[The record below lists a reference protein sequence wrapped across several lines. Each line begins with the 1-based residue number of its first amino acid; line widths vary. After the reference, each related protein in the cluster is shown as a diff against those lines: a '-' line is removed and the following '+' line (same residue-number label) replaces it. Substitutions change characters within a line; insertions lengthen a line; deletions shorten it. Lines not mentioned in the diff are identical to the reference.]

1 MLDSM
6 VSRGLIPDFIIR
18 TGIRKLLK
26 DRLKEITPK
35 PPQSIEDAKK
45 RFVDMMKSSPLAVQT
60 RDANE
65 QHYEV
70 PTEFYLYALGPNLKY
85 SCAYFEDGDSLSQA
99 ETKML
104 ERTVSM
110 ARIQPGDKVLELG
123 CGWGSLTL
131 FMAKKFPTCQI
142 TAVSN
147 SATQKAFIDQKAKE
161 RGLNNIKIITQDMN
175 NFDTEERF
183 DRVVSVEMF
192 EHMRNYDILLSKI
205 SNWLNDKGTLFV
217 HIFVHRSTPY
227 LFEVKDNS
235 DWMSKYFFSGGMMPS
250 DDIFNFFPERFTLK
264 EQVRYNG
271 VHYSK
276 TSEKWLNN
284 MDRNKNKIMDI
295 FKNHYGS
302 KEADKWFEYW
312 RIFFM
317 ACSELWKFDEGKEWF
332 VSHYLLE
339 KN

>member
-6 VSRGLIPDFIIR
+6 VSRGLVPDFIIR

-26 DRLKEITPK
+26 DRIKEITPT
-35 PPQSIEDAKK
+35 PPHSVEEAKK
-45 RFVDMMKSSPLAVQT
+45 RFVEMMKSSPLAVQT

-70 PTEFYLYALGPNLKY
+70 PTEFYLYALGRNLKY
-85 SCAYFEDGDSLSQA
+85 SCAYFEEGDSLEAA
-99 ETKML
+99 EVKML
-104 ERTVSM
+104 ERTVAM
-110 ARIQPGDKVLELG
+110 AKIRPGDKVLELG

-131 FMAKKFPTCQI
+131 FMAKKFPGCQI

-147 SATQKAFIDQKAKE
+147 STTQKAFIDQKAKE
-161 RGLNNIKIITQDMN
+161 RGLTNIRIITNDMN
-175 NFDTEERF
+175 HFDIDEKF

-192 EHMRNYDILLSKI
+192 EHMRNYEILLSRI
-205 SNWLNDKGTLFV
+205 SKWLNDKGTLFV

-227 LFEVKDNS
+227 LFEVKDDS

-250 DDIFNFFPERFTLK
+250 DDIFTYFQDKFTLK
-264 EQVRYNG
+264 EHVRYNG
-271 VHYSK
+271 THYSK
-276 TSEKWLNN
+276 TAEEWLKNT
-284 MDRNKNKIMDI
+284 DRNKDQIMKI
-295 FKNHYGS
+295 FREHYGP
-302 KEADKWFEYW
+302 KEAVKWFEYW

-317 ACSELWKFDEGKEWF
+317 ACSELWKFDDGQEWF

-339 KN
+339 KK

>member
-1 MLDSM
+1 MMDSIISSGF
-6 VSRGLIPDFIIR
+6 VPDFILR
-18 TGIRKLLK
+18 SGIRKLLK
-26 DRLKEITPK
+26 ERIKEITPT
-35 PPQSIEDAKK
+35 PPQSIEETKK
-45 RFVDMMKSSPLAVQT
+45 KFIEMMKTSPLAVQT

-85 SCAYFEDGDSLSQA
+85 SCAYFDNEESLEEA
-99 ETKML
+99 EIKML

-110 ARIQPGDKVLELG
+110 AKIQPGEKVLELG

-147 SATQKAFIDQKAKE
+147 SATQKMHIDQKAKE
-161 RGLNNIKIITQDMN
+161 RGLNNIRIITADMN
-175 NFDTEERF
+175 QFDIQEKF

-192 EHMRNYDILLSKI
+192 EHMRNYEILLGKI
-205 SNWLNDKGTLFV
+205 SNWLNDHGTLFV
-217 HIFVHRSTPY
+217 HIFVHKSTPY
-227 LFEVKDNS
+227 LFEVKDES

-250 DDIFNFFPERFTLK
+250 DDIFTHFQEKFKQIEH
-264 EQVRYNG
+264 VRYNG
-271 VHYSK
+271 THYAK
-276 TSEKWLNN
+276 TSEEWLKNT
-284 MDRNKNKIMDI
+284 DRNKKKIMEI
-295 FKNHYGS
+295 FTKHYGV
-302 KEADKWFEYW
+302 KEAGKWLEYW

-317 ACSELWKFDEGKEWF
+317 ACAELWKYDQGREWF

-339 KN
+339 KK

>member
-1 MLDSM
+1 MLDSL
-6 VSRGLIPDFIIR
+6 VNSGLVPDFLIR

-26 DRLKEITPK
+26 ERIKEITPT
-35 PPQSIEDAKK
+35 PPHSLQDAKSK
-45 RFVDMMKSSPLAVQT
+45 FVTMMKSSPLAVQT

-70 PTEFYLYALGPNLKY
+70 PTEFYLHALGPNLKY
-85 SCAYFEDGDSLSQA
+85 SCAYFDGNEDLGTA
-99 ETKML
+99 EVKML
-104 ERTVSM
+104 ERTVAM
-110 ARIQPGDKVLELG
+110 ARIKPGDKVLELG

-131 FMAKKFPTCQI
+131 FMAKKFPECQI

-147 SATQKAFIDQKAKE
+147 SATQKSFIDNKAKE
-161 RGLNNIKIITQDMN
+161 RGLSNVRIITSDMN
-175 NFDTEERF
+175 NFDIDEKF

-192 EHMRNYDILLSKI
+192 EHMRNYDILLGKVAKF
-205 SNWLNDKGTLFV
+205 LNDKGTLFV

-227 LFEVKDNS
+227 LFEVKDES

-250 DDIFNFFPERFTLK
+250 DDIFDYFPEKFKLV

-271 VHYSK
+271 VHYAK
-276 TSEKWLNN
+276 TSEEWLKNT
-284 MDRNKNKIMDI
+284 DKNKDKIMDI
-295 FKNHYGS
+295 FRNHYGE
-302 KEADKWFEYW
+302 KEAGKWFEYW

-317 ACSELWKFDEGKEWF
+317 ACAELWKYDDGKEWF

-339 KN
+339 KK